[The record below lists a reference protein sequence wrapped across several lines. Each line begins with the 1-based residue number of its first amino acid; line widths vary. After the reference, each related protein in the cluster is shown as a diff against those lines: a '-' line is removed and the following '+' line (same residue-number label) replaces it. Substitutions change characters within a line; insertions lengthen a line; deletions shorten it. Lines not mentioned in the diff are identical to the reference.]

1 VVAVSEQPTVLV
13 IDDEPDL
20 ADLYAAWLTDE
31 YEVRTAYGGDEAM
44 AAMDEDVDVA
54 LIDRLMPDLSG
65 DEVLDRVREAG
76 YNCRVAMVTAV
87 EPDFDIIEMG
97 FDDYLVKPV
106 RRDELRE
113 AVEGLLSRST
123 YDQQMREYY
132 ALVSKRA
139 ALESQKSER
148 ELAENPAYAE
158 LRDEIDRLRDELDQ
172 TVADFTAEDF
182 EAELRRLDDG

>member
-1 VVAVSEQPTVLV
+1 MVVVSERPTVLV

-31 YEVRTAYGGDEAM
+31 YEVRTAYGGDEALDG
-44 AAMDEDVDVA
+44 MDEDVDVA

-106 RRDELRE
+106 SREDLVDTVEQLLLRSEYDERIQQFFALASKKALLDSEKTEPELRASE
-113 AVEGLLSRST
+113 
-123 YDQQMREYY
+123 EY
-132 ALVSKRA
+132 ARLV
-139 ALESQKSER
+139 
-148 ELAENPAYAE
+148 
-158 LRDEIDRLRDELDQ
+158 DRLAVIREESDEALLQ
-172 TVADFTAEDF
+172 LSENESYRQVLED
-182 EAELRRLDDG
+182 LS

>member
-31 YEVRTAYGGDEAM
+31 YEVRTAYGGDEALD
-44 AAMDEDVDVA
+44 AMDEDIDVA

-65 DEVLDRVREAG
+65 DEVLDRIREAG

-106 RRDELRE
+106 RRDELQE

-123 YDQQMREYY
+123 YDTQMREYY

-148 ELAENPAYAE
+148 ELTENSAYAG
-158 LRDEIDRLRDELDQ
+158 LLDEIDRLRDELDQ
-172 TVADFTAEDF
+172 TVAEFTAEDF